1 MVRKN
6 TKQQAPEIV
15 VMELK
20 LSSKKLYRDLKSCIK
35 NYPAQSL
42 GYDKGKLLL
51 KFMKEVPDEKMYR

>member
-1 MVRKN
+1 MTRK
-6 TKQQAPEIV
+6 TTRQPAPEIV

-20 LSSKKLYRDLKSCIK
+20 LGSKKLYSDLKSCIK

-51 KFMKEVPDEKMYR
+51 KFMKDVPDEKMYR